1 MSKLDMLKKALT
13 QAEGIVKDSKF
24 TDDYGKR
31 EQDFFKAYI
40 VELYGDI
47 LEEETPEEDKC
58 A

>member
-1 MSKLDMLKKALT
+1 MSKLEMLQEALI
-13 QAEGIVKDSKF
+13 QAEKIVKNRAF
-24 TDDYGKR
+24 ANDYGKR

-47 LEEETPEEDKC
+47 EDEKNGEND

>member
-13 QAEGIVKDSKF
+13 QAEGIVKDRKF
-24 TDDYGKR
+24 TDDYGER

-47 LEEETPEEDKC
+47 EDEKNGELDE
-58 A
+58 